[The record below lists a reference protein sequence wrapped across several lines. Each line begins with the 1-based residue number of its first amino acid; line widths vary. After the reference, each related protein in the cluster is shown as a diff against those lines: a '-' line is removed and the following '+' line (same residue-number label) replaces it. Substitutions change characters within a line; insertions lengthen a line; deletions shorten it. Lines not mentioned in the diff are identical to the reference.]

1 MFSSCIQYFVALSL
15 LILRIRFQSILR
27 IFSLKY
33 PIRQEISFFIYCPF
47 QFFNKASFSLAEKY
61 RCHSFFH
68 PLCICLFTAITTRIY
83 PSSLKKCIFSRINKS
98 TIVQTK
104 TSSNPEFRKQKT
116 PFLSRKPAK
125 GRVLNSLSCCRT
137 NHSMSVPAKPVPA
150 VIQHGTSST
159 FERRAVISSS
169 QRST

>member
-1 MFSSCIQYFVALSL
+1 MHTILRCTTVAHFTDKISVYFTHFLAKIPNSSRNFFFQLLPV
-15 LILRIRFQSILR
+15 LILRQNLFSFDQKSTLPL
-27 IFSLKY
+27 IFS
-33 PIRQEISFFIYCPF
+33 FFMYLPPHRHYYSNLSIQP
-47 QFFNKASFSLAEKY
+47 E
-61 RCHSFFH
+61 
-68 PLCICLFTAITTRIY
+68 
-83 PSSLKKCIFSRINKS
+83 KCIFSRINKS

-104 TSSNPEFRKQKT
+104 KAAIQNSASKKT

-137 NHSMSVPAKPVPA
+137 NHSMFVSAKPILV